1 MTVDPDKSQD
11 VEDDESGSRDLV
23 WPFLFI
29 ASILVIVAA
38 GVIIDSA
45 STTASDGDVIGETT
59 TTTGDGE
66 ATTTTSP
73 PEGGGDVVVG
83 EVLFASTCTACHG
96 PDAMGIENLGKKL
109 ADSEFVRSMTDEE
122 LVRFIQVGRP
132 ADDPDNMTG
141 VAMPPQG
148 GNPALSDDDL
158 LDIVTYLRTLN

>member
-1 MTVDPDKSQD
+1 M
-11 VEDDESGSRDLV
+11 
-23 WPFLFI
+23 
-29 ASILVIVAA
+29 
-38 GVIIDSA
+38 
-45 STTASDGDVIGETT
+45 IGETT
-59 TTTGDGE
+59 TTTVGDGE
-66 ATTTTSP
+66 PTTTTSP
-73 PEGGGDVVVG
+73 PEGGGDAVVG
-83 EVLFASTCTACHG
+83 EALFASTCTACHG

-122 LVRFIQVGRP
+122 LVRFIQGGRP